1 MPSNVTKNYSLSQW
15 ERSDKVLMD
24 DFNADNAKID
34 AALGTLATRVSQ
46 KAEQSALQAE
56 VNARAAAITSL
67 SQSRNCR
74 AYHYSYTGTGQSGRE
89 HPSTHTFPGKP
100 LFVYIAG
107 TTGYNILAIQGQAFT
122 PNSNRTV
129 IFTWSGN
136 SLTWYEAHSTAG
148 MSPEYQ
154 CNSSGK
160 TYQMF
165 AILEV

>member
-1 MPSNVTKNYSLSQW
+1 MPSNQTPNYQLNQW
-15 ERSDKVLMD
+15 ERSDKVQME

>member
-1 MPSNVTKNYSLSQW
+1 MPSNFTKNYSLSQW

>member
-1 MPSNVTKNYSLSQW
+1 MPSNQTPNYQLNQW
-15 ERSDKVLMD
+15 ERSDKVQME

-34 AALGTLATRVSQ
+34 AALGTLAARVSQ

-56 VNARAAAITSL
+56 VNARTAAITSL

-74 AYHYSYTGTGQSGRE
+74 AYHYSYTGTGQSGQN
-89 HPSTHTFPGKP
+89 HPSTHTFPSKP

-107 TTGYNILAIQGQAFT
+107 TTGYNILAIQGQAST

>member
-1 MPSNVTKNYSLSQW
+1 MPSSQTPNYQLSQW
-15 ERSDKVLMD
+15 ERSDKVQME

-34 AALGTLATRVSQ
+34 AVLGTLAAQVST

-67 SQSRNCR
+67 SQS
-74 AYHYSYTGTGQSGRE
+74 
-89 HPSTHTFPGKP
+89 HTFPGKP

-107 TTGYNILAIQGQAFT
+107 TTSHNIMAVQGQAST

-129 IFTWSGN
+129 WFTWSGN
-136 SLTWYEAHSTAG
+136 SLTWYEAFSTAG

-154 CNSSGK
+154 CNAKGT
-160 TYQMF
+160 TYRMF